1 MNDHRPAPENKS
13 IFSQTQKNDASQLS
27 QEIRPNLIELPEE
40 LEPFAPEWGSDV
52 IAEVIRSLDLRYIA
66 LNPGASF
73 RGLHDSFVNYL
84 GNRNPQMLLCL
95 HEEHAITI
103 AHGYA
108 KVTGR
113 PMGAFLHSNVGLMH
127 GTAGIFNAWC
137 DRVPMMVLGA
147 TGTVDAAKRR
157 PWIEWI
163 HTAQDQGALVR
174 DYTKWD
180 AQPASIEAAAEA
192 LIRAKL
198 ISCTAPCGPVYV
210 NIPNDIQEV
219 FVKNPVLKTDVSAY
233 APTENGLPPS
243 DRIAE
248 IASILREARRPV
260 ILAGRVSRSSDDWRN
275 RVELAERLN
284 AEVLTDLRV
293 GAAFPTEHPLHAAA
307 PVLLFGE
314 NGAKVLREADVV
326 LSLDWLD
333 LGGAVRAAWGQKSP
347 SHIVQVSQDI
357 HAHRG
362 WSMDHQSLS
371 KTHAHLLCDPDR
383 FVCALLPV
391 LGVDRRGEVN
401 QKTPSTVEPIITPDA
416 EPLTVRSLGRVI
428 NYMIR
433 DYTPTLSRLPLGW
446 AADVHGFRDSLSY
459 LGYDGGGAIGS
470 GPGMAIGAA
479 LALRDHFPE
488 RLPVAVLG
496 DGDFMMGCQAIWTA
510 VRYGIPNLIV
520 VCNNR
525 SFFND
530 EVHQEQI
537 AIARKRPISN
547 KRIGMQIDGPL
558 IDIAGLARAQ
568 GAFATGPVRNGVEL
582 SNALAE
588 GISRVRAGEV
598 VVIDAHV
605 LPGYDPAMANAFK
618 HGVSTLKEN

>member
-1 MNDHRPAPENKS
+1 MIDHQPAPDQKS
-13 IFSQTQKNDASQLS
+13 TGSLPRQNDASQLPQIS
-27 QEIRPNLIELPEE
+27 RPDFVELPAE
-40 LEPFAPEWGSDV
+40 LEPFLPEWGSDV
-52 IAEVIRSLDLRYIA
+52 IADVIRSLDLRYIA

-95 HEEHAITI
+95 HEEHAVTI

-108 KVTGR
+108 KITGR

-147 TGTVDAAKRR
+147 TGTVDAAIRR
-157 PWIEWI
+157 PWIEWV

-180 AQPASIEAAAEA
+180 AQPASVEAAAEA
-192 LIRAKL
+192 LVRAKL
-198 ISCTAPCGPVYV
+198 IACTAPCGPVYV
-210 NIPNDIQEV
+210 NIPNEIQEGL
-219 FVKNPVLKTDVSAY
+219 VKNAVAPTDVSAY
-233 APTENGLPPS
+233 APTEQGLPSS

-248 IASILREARRPV
+248 IATLLRNAKRPV

-275 RVELAERLN
+275 RVELAERLQ
-284 AEVLTDLRV
+284 AAVLTDLRV

-314 NGAKVLREADVV
+314 GGAKVLREADVV

-333 LGGAVRAAWGQKSP
+333 LGGAVRAAWGKKP
-347 SHIVQVSQDI
+347 PPCIVQVSQDI
-357 HAHRG
+357 HVHRG
-362 WSMDHQSLS
+362 WSMDYQSLS
-371 KTHAHLLCDPDR
+371 KTQAHLLSDPDR
-383 FVCALLPV
+383 FVSALLPV
-391 LGVDRRGEVN
+391 LGVDRRGEGSP
-401 QKTPSTVEPIITPDA
+401 KSLSTVEPTTTPDS
-416 EPLTVRSLGRVI
+416 EPLTVRSFGRVI
-428 NYMIR
+428 NFMIR
-433 DYTPTLSRLPLGW
+433 DHKTTLARLPLGW
-446 AADVHGFRDSLSY
+446 AADVHGFRDPLSY

-479 LALRDHFPE
+479 LALRDHYPE

-537 AIARKRPISN
+537 AISRKRPVAN
-547 KRIGMQIDGPL
+547 KRIGMHIDGPL
-558 IDIAGLARAQ
+558 IDIAGVARAQ
-568 GAFATGPVRNGVEL
+568 GAFAMGPVRNGIEL
-582 SNALAE
+582 SDALAE
-588 GISRVRAGEV
+588 GIRRVRSGEV

-618 HGVSTLKEN
+618 HGVSSSK